1 MCDTSEVIT
10 FVKKFA
16 DLVCVEFRH
25 VDSQYWE
32 VFSNKFRF
40 SPSENAEDG
49 FFPVRAIIDSKG
61 HVKLKV
67 LSFIAREADW
77 MTQRADAEVIIRSL
91 SYYGHR
97 HKFCPG
103 IFIAEEYSCLEGDH
117 LKSSK
122 KITFSQYPYEHYRS
136 SQCSYYYSSF
146 KSSITKVVTS
156 AKCPNCRKFYS
167 NRKAASKRPHLSL
180 TNQPS
185 EKVKHISNEEIIF
198 LEEKNGDYEHTAKVD
213 LRGKRRS
220 NRTR

>member
-1 MCDTSEVIT
+1 MENTVETLCIT
-10 FVKKFA
+10 FVKRFA

-103 IFIAEEYSCLEGDH
+103 
-117 LKSSK
+117 
-122 KITFSQYPYEHYRS
+122 
-136 SQCSYYYSSF
+136 
-146 KSSITKVVTS
+146 
-156 AKCPNCRKFYS
+156 
-167 NRKAASKRPHLSL
+167 
-180 TNQPS
+180 
-185 EKVKHISNEEIIF
+185 
-198 LEEKNGDYEHTAKVD
+198 
-213 LRGKRRS
+213 
-220 NRTR
+220 

>member
-1 MCDTSEVIT
+1 MENTVETLCDTSEVIT

-103 IFIAEEYSCLEGDH
+103 
-117 LKSSK
+117 
-122 KITFSQYPYEHYRS
+122 
-136 SQCSYYYSSF
+136 
-146 KSSITKVVTS
+146 
-156 AKCPNCRKFYS
+156 
-167 NRKAASKRPHLSL
+167 
-180 TNQPS
+180 
-185 EKVKHISNEEIIF
+185 
-198 LEEKNGDYEHTAKVD
+198 
-213 LRGKRRS
+213 
-220 NRTR
+220 